1 MDFLVGL
8 IIVGLVAYVV
18 ITRKPEWIDLIK
30 SKFKKK

>member
-8 IIVGLVAYVV
+8 IIVGLIAYVV
-18 ITRKPEWIDLIK
+18 MTRKPEWIDLIK

>member
-8 IIVGLVAYVV
+8 IIVGLIAYVI

-30 SKFKKK
+30 SKFKK